1 VRGCRGARLALLCAA
16 VAFGPSG
23 CGGGESHGK
32 PVSARVVA
40 QAAAKTTAASRVR
53 VSTIVAASANG
64 ESVGDGSRSGVV
76 DGLHNRGRIKFD
88 LAFLAVPGSPLDPN
102 DLRGEVV
109 YYGDD
114 VFVNTPHVM
123 EKLPKGKRWIE
134 LTREQARGAGGGTG
148 LEGLATLDP
157 TKPVDHL
164 RAAEGEAELL
174 GTGQV
179 RGVPAKHYRVTLDYR
194 RYVPLLPPRDQAGYR
209 KTLDRL
215 EQVLGTSKLP
225 IEVWI
230 ASDGTI
236 RRLEGEVSSHGSKLT
251 YTVDISAI
259 GKAERVHPPPRAQVI
274 DGRGI

>member
-32 PVSARVVA
+32 TVSARVVT

-53 VSTIVAASANG
+53 VSTIIAASANG
-64 ESVGDGSRSGVV
+64 ESLGDGSRSGVV
-76 DGLHNRGRIKFD
+76 DGLHNRGRVKFD
-88 LAFLAVPGSPLDPN
+88 FAFLAVPGSALDPN

-123 EKLPKGKRWIE
+123 EKLPKGKRWVE
-134 LTREQARGAGGGTG
+134 LTRKQALGAGGGSG
-148 LEGLATLDP
+148 LAGLATLDP

-164 RAAEGEAELL
+164 RAVDGEAELL
-174 GTGQV
+174 GTGRV
-179 RGVPAKHYRVTLDYR
+179 DGVPVKGYKVTLDYR

-209 KTLDRL
+209 KTLDKL
-215 EQVLGTSKLP
+215 EQVLGTTKLP

-236 RRLEGEVSSHGSKLT
+236 RRLKGELSPHGSKLT
-251 YTVDISAI
+251 YTVDISDV
-259 GKAERVHPPPRAQVI
+259 GKAQRVKPPARAQVV
-274 DGRGI
+274 DARHA